1 MPECSLTPRRRFG
14 DIPVIN
20 RLVMVCLA
28 VALGCSETIDPA
40 LDLAR
45 GRYAFEQGRWAWA
58 RVYLAEPAA
67 AGAAQPEA
75 VKMLAIA
82 WISGGGGS
90 LGRGAELLERYVE
103 FRPQDQPARKL
114 LVKTLLRMGEVGRAL
129 AACDGFA
136 DDPESLAL
144 RARTMVDTD
153 PAEAAELAMRALA
166 QDPDQTDAHSIA
178 ARLFESTG
186 DFGAAFGHAR
196 MVMELDPFDS
206 KNYNRVI
213 RLGRYRGDVD
223 LVDRSV
229 EAMEIAG
236 RLIQSRDAG
245 QLPLLEELRMVNR
258 LGGLVGDDS
267 AAYRKR
273 RAELLI
279 NAGRID
285 LGLEI
290 LGRLQEEDEL
300 TSGDVLA
307 FGRRLVDVG
316 RMEEA
321 KRLYEFALELDPENS
336 TAWSSVALCDLALG
350 NHEIARASMSD
361 AVARF
366 PDAAGF
372 HAALGRIELQ
382 VGETGASIEH
392 LERALDLAPWE
403 GEWRRLL
410 ASVLRS
416 VGEGARAERV
426 ASGAPM
432 LPEFSVGTDTDVT
445 APGDP
450 LLGGEAVGQPW
461 FAEVSHEIGIDF
473 IQYDGRSG
481 ERFYV
486 ETTASGCGF
495 LDFDDDGDLDVYL
508 LTGAPTP
515 GAPVPAD
522 PPRNR
527 LYENRG
533 GRFVDISED
542 AGVGDDGYG
551 MGMCVGDIDADG
563 LLDFMVTNYGPDRL
577 YRNLGNGRFEEVSE
591 QAGVD
596 DPRWGSNCAFGDIDG
611 DGDLD
616 LYVSHYL
623 HFDFDDNPKCGDN
636 AREIYFYCR
645 PSSFLGVTD
654 SLFINDGAGVF
665 NEQVR
670 SRGIKEGVLE
680 KGFGVVMTD
689 IDLDRDLDI
698 FVANDSTPNRFYVN
712 DGNGVFEDQ
721 GLSCGIAVNAE
732 GMTTSGMGVDVADI
746 DGDTL
751 MDIVLT
757 NYSMEP
763 NGLYH
768 NLGNAQFADVAAERG
783 IAVASLPEVGWG
795 VVLADLDNDGDRD
808 VAVANGHVVDN
819 IREVEPSHSYE
830 QTNVLLLNDGEGN
843 FEDVT
848 VESGMDRLPRRVS
861 RSLAV
866 GDWNN
871 DGRLDLL
878 VSNCNDR
885 FELLENRIET
895 DNHWIGL
902 RLQGRLPHRFA
913 IGARVELEI
922 EGGSK
927 QVAEVRS
934 GSSFQ
939 AQRDLRLHFGLG
951 EHSGPVSVTVFWP
964 DGSQQV
970 EAVDRIDRYVEIRQ
984 SPGN

>member
-1 MPECSLTPRRRFG
+1 MLLS
-14 DIPVIN
+14 V
-20 RLVMVCLA
+20 VMFV
-28 VALGCSETIDPA
+28 GCSGRSDVS

-45 GRYAFEQGRWAWA
+45 GRYALEQGRWAWA
-58 RVYLAEPAA
+58 RVYLVKPA

-90 LGRGAELLERYVE
+90 LERGAELLERYVE
-103 FRPQDQPARKL
+103 LRPQDQPTRKL
-114 LVKTLLRMGEVGRAL
+114 LVKTLLRMGEIDRAL
-129 AACDGFA
+129 AASKGLT
-136 DDPESLAL
+136 DDPKSLAL
-144 RARTMVDTD
+144 RARATVDSD
-153 PAEAAELAMRALA
+153 PKEAAELARRALA

-178 ARLFESTG
+178 ARLFEATG
-186 DFGAAFGHAR
+186 DFDAAFSHAR
-196 MVMELDPFDS
+196 RVMELDPFDS

-213 RLGRYRGDVD
+213 RLARYRGDVD

-245 QLPLLEELRMVNR
+245 RLPLLEESRMVNR
-258 LGGLVGDDS
+258 LGDLVGTES
-267 AAYRKR
+267 VAFRKR
-273 RAELLI
+273 HVELLI
-279 NAGRID
+279 NAGRSD
-285 LGLEI
+285 RGLEI
-290 LGRLQEEDEL
+290 LSRLQGESQL
-300 TSGDVLA
+300 AVGDFLA
-307 FGRRLVDVG
+307 FGRLLVDVG
-316 RMEEA
+316 RVEEA
-321 KRLYEFALELDPENS
+321 QRLYLLALEFDPGNT
-336 TAWSSVALCDLALG
+336 TAWSSAALCDLAMG
-350 NHEIARASMSD
+350 NTDAAHASMSI
-361 AVARF
+361 AAAEF
-366 PDAAGF
+366 SDAAGVL
-372 HAALGRIELQ
+372 AVLARVELQ
-382 VGETGASIEH
+382 EGETEKSIEH
-392 LERALDLAPWE
+392 LERALSLAPWE
-403 GEWRRLL
+403 GDWRRLL
-410 ASVLRS
+410 VLILRS
-416 VGEGARAERV
+416 AGEGRKAERV
-426 ASGAPM
+426 AAGAPI
-432 LPEFSVGTDTDVT
+432 LPEVPFETPDDGMVAEDTRSFDE
-445 APGDP
+445 
-450 LLGGEAVGQPW
+450 EAGQTW
-461 FAEVSHEIGIDF
+461 FAEISHEVGIDF
-473 IQYDGRSG
+473 VQYDGRSG
-481 ERFYV
+481 ERYYI
-486 ETTASGCGF
+486 ETTASGCGY

-533 GRFVDISED
+533 GRFVDISEN
-542 AGVGDDGYG
+542 AGVDDDGYG

-563 LLDFMVTNYGPDRL
+563 LLDFMVANYGPDRL
-577 YRNLGNGRFEEVSE
+577 YRNLGDGRFEEVS
-591 QAGVD
+591 ARSGVD

-623 HFDFDDNPKCGDN
+623 HFDFDNNPKCGDD
-636 AREIYFYCR
+636 ARKIYGYCR
-645 PSSFLGVTD
+645 PSSFRGVTD
-654 SLFINDGAGVF
+654 SLFINNGRGRF
-665 NEQVR
+665 TEEIR
-670 SRGIKEGVLE
+670 SRGIEEGVLE

-689 IDLDRDLDI
+689 IDSDRDLDI
-698 FVANDSTPNRFYVN
+698 FVANDSTPNRFYLN
-712 DGNGVFEDQ
+712 DGNGVFEDR
-721 GLSCGIAVNAE
+721 GLLGGIAVNAQ

-746 DGDTL
+746 DADGL

-783 IAVASLPEVGWG
+783 IAEASLSEVGWG

-819 IREVEPSHSYE
+819 IREFEPNHSYE
-830 QTNVLLLNDGEGN
+830 QTNVLLLNDGEGS

-902 RLQGRLPHRFA
+902 RLEGRLPNRFA
-913 IGARVELEI
+913 IGARVEIEI

-927 QVAEVRS
+927 QSAEVRS

-951 EHSGPVSVTVFWP
+951 EHAGPVSVTVYWP

-984 SPGN
+984 SPGS